1 LCDNASI
8 DRVKKIFLLSQLG
21 LDIVL
26 LIVGLTSLLHNNISV
41 HRVVENDLF
50 YRTVQFEDTLG
61 E

>member
-1 LCDNASI
+1 MCDNASI